1 MGKYFLIF
9 FMILG
14 AADFAYGL
22 WSQDRISILIGA
34 VMVFIAAFSI
44 MKTGRQGKES
54 KTSEEKPGEKE

>member
-22 WSQDRISILIGA
+22 WSKDRISILIGGI
-34 VMVFIAAFSI
+34 MIFIAFSI
-44 MKTGRQGKES
+44 MKKGRQDKKNKVS
-54 KTSEEKPGEKE
+54 QEKPEGRE